1 MIRTYPT
8 QHVYRIVSSRRATS
22 HQQQFRDL
30 LVKFSL
36 LPSML
41 LPFTLVLVALAGA
54 HPQALA
60 QSEASENGS
69 KTDLA
74 EGEITFADRV
84 REIIDGAI
92 AERKMPGCVL
102 AVGNSQ
108 GDLFVQSY
116 GHKRVEPT
124 TEPMAIDTV
133 FDMASITKPVATAT
147 AIMKL
152 IEEGRL
158 RRNDTVASFFP
169 SFASNEKKKIT
180 VEDLLLHTSGLIPDN
195 AMSDYA
201 DGPEIAWQKICELK
215 LSAPIGSAFKYS
227 DVNFIVLGKIVEHL
241 SGQTLDA
248 YTRDAIFNPL
258 GMNETG
264 FNPSP
269 ELRARAAPTEKRE
282 GEWIQGTVHDPRA
295 YALGGIAGHAGLF
308 STARDMAI
316 YARMML
322 HRGHLP
328 TAQARTL
335 ASPTV
340 KTMTAAYRVPSGF
353 RGLGW
358 DKQTGFS
365 TNRGDLLSHSAFGHG
380 GFTGTVLWID
390 PELDLYFIFLSN
402 RVHPTGDGSVN
413 GLAGRIANLAAATY
427 GNAEQRSPRLKT
439 VLTGIDRLEGENF
452 CSLQGSNIGVIT
464 NHTGRNATG
473 ISTAE
478 LLSRAPGL
486 QLRALFSPE
495 HGFEGILDTA
505 KINDVTDAKTGLKI
519 YSLYGETR
527 RPTLEMLEGI
537 DTLVFDIQ
545 DIGTR
550 FYTYISTLGEAMRAA
565 AEHKRR
571 FVVLDRPNPINGTD
585 VHGPML
591 DLGRESFVGYHQLPV
606 QHGMTAGELAKM
618 FQAEFE
624 LDLDLTVI
632 PCQGWTRDTQWDRT
646 GLTWLN
652 PSPNMRSL
660 TQAIL
665 YPGVGLLEMTN
676 ISVGR
681 GTDTPFEIIGAPWM
695 DGRALAA
702 AMNANAIA
710 GVTFTPVEF
719 TPSSSKHANT
729 KCQGIQ
735 IAITDRKVFR
745 SVPMGL
751 ALAKSLRALHRD
763 TWDTR
768 NLDRLLVNKGV
779 CDALIDGSL
788 SIPED
793 PRIHSGVREF
803 LERRQKYLLYHE

>member
-1 MIRTYPT
+1 MTQTDPIRQAPPT
-8 QHVYRIVSSRRATS
+8 QPAIRNQSSSRGFPH
-22 HQQQFRDL
+22 HQRLQVPQ
-30 LVKFSL
+30 VKFAF
-36 LPSML
+36 LPSMI
-41 LPFTLVLVALAGA
+41 LPFTLVLVGLTGA
-54 HPQALA
+54 CVEAVA
-60 QSEASENGS
+60 QSEALE
-69 KTDLA
+69 TVPRT
-74 EGEITFADRV
+74 TFADRV
-84 REIIDGAI
+84 REMIDGAI

-102 AVGNSQ
+102 AVGNRQ
-108 GDLFVQSY
+108 GELFVESY
-116 GHKRVEPT
+116 GNKRIEPT
-124 TEPMAIDTV
+124 EEPMTIDTV

-152 IEEGRL
+152 LEEGRL
-158 RRNDTVASFFP
+158 RRNDTVVSFFP
-169 SFASNEKKKIT
+169 SFAVNDKQKIT
-180 VEDLLLHTSGLIPDN
+180 VQDLLLHTSGLIPDN

-201 DGPEIAWQKICELK
+201 DGPEIAWQRICELK

-227 DVNFIVLGKIVEHL
+227 DVNFIVLGKIVEKV
-241 SGQTLDA
+241 SGQSLDA

-258 GMNETG
+258 GMKETG
-264 FNPSP
+264 FNPGP
-269 ELRARAAPTEKRE
+269 ELQARAAPTEKRE
-282 GEWIQGTVHDPRA
+282 GEWIQGYVHDPRA
-295 YALGGIAGHAGLF
+295 HALGGIAGHAGLF

-322 HRGHLP
+322 HQGHLP
-328 TAQARTL
+328 NAPTRTL
-335 ASPTV
+335 ATPTV
-340 KTMTAAYRVPSGF
+340 RSMTAAYRVPSGF

-402 RVHPTGDGSVN
+402 RVHPSGDGSVN
-413 GLAGRIANLAAATY
+413 TLAGRIANLVAATY
-427 GNAEQRSPRLKT
+427 GKAAQQATRLES
-439 VLTGIDRLEGENF
+439 VLTGIDTLEQENF
-452 CSLQGSNIGVIT
+452 RSLQDSNIGVIT
-464 NHTGRNATG
+464 NHTGRNASGT
-473 ISTAE
+473 STAE
-478 LLSRAPGL
+478 ILSRAPGV
-486 QLRALFSPE
+486 QLKALFSPE

-505 KINDVTDAKTGLKI
+505 KINDATDTKTGLRI

-571 FVVLDRPNPINGTD
+571 FVVLDRPNPINGID
-585 VHGPML
+585 VYGPML
-591 DLGRESFVGYHQLPV
+591 DPGRESFVGYHQLPV

-618 FQAEFE
+618 FQAEFK
-624 LDLDLTVI
+624 LDLDLVVI
-632 PCQGWTRDTQWDRT
+632 PCQGWTRSTQWDRT
-646 GLTWLN
+646 GLTWVN

-665 YPGVGLLEMTN
+665 YPGIGLLEMTN

-681 GTDTPFEIIGAPWM
+681 GTDTPFEIVGAPWM
-695 DGRALAA
+695 NGPALAA
-702 AMNANAIA
+702 SMNAKAIA

-735 IAITDRKVFR
+735 IAITNREVFR
-745 SVPMGL
+745 SVPTGL
-751 ALAKSLRALHRD
+751 ALAESLRALHPD

-768 NLDRLLVNKGV
+768 NLDRLLGNKIV
-779 CDALIDGSL
+779 CDALLDGSL

-793 PRIHSGVREF
+793 PRIHSGVKEF
-803 LERRQKYLLYHE
+803 LSRRQKYLIYPE

>member
-1 MIRTYPT
+1 M
-8 QHVYRIVSSRRATS
+8 
-22 HQQQFRDL
+22 
-30 LVKFSL
+30 
-36 LPSML
+36 
-41 LPFTLVLVALAGA
+41 
-54 HPQALA
+54 
-60 QSEASENGS
+60 
-69 KTDLA
+69 
-74 EGEITFADRV
+74 
-84 REIIDGAI
+84 IDGAI

-102 AVGNSQ
+102 AVGNRQ
-108 GDLFVQSY
+108 GELFVESY
-116 GHKRVEPT
+116 GNKRIEPT
-124 TEPMAIDTV
+124 EEPMTIDTV

-152 IEEGRL
+152 LEEGRL
-158 RRNDTVASFFP
+158 RRNDTVVSFFP
-169 SFASNEKKKIT
+169 SFAVNDKQKIT
-180 VEDLLLHTSGLIPDN
+180 VQDLLLHTSGLIPDN

-201 DGPEIAWQKICELK
+201 DGPEIAWQRICELK

-227 DVNFIVLGKIVEHL
+227 DVNFIVLGKIVEKV
-241 SGQTLDA
+241 SGQSLDA

-258 GMNETG
+258 GMKETG
-264 FNPSP
+264 FNPDP

-282 GEWIQGTVHDPRA
+282 GEWIQGYVHDPRA
-295 YALGGIAGHAGLF
+295 HALGGIAGHAGLF

-322 HRGHLP
+322 HQGHLP
-328 TAQARTL
+328 NAPTRTL
-335 ASPTV
+335 ATPTV
-340 KTMTAAYRVPSGF
+340 RSMTAAYRVPSGF

-402 RVHPTGDGSVN
+402 RVHPSGDGSVN
-413 GLAGRIANLAAATY
+413 TLAGRIANLVAATY
-427 GNAEQRSPRLKT
+427 GKAAQQATRLES
-439 VLTGIDRLEGENF
+439 VLTGIDTLEQENF
-452 CSLQGSNIGVIT
+452 RSLQDSNIGVIT
-464 NHTGRNATG
+464 NHTGRNASGT
-473 ISTAE
+473 STAE
-478 LLSRAPGL
+478 ILSRAPGV
-486 QLRALFSPE
+486 QLKALFSPE

-505 KINDVTDAKTGLKI
+505 KINDATDTKTGLRI

-571 FVVLDRPNPINGTD
+571 FVVLDRPNPINGID
-585 VHGPML
+585 VYGPML
-591 DLGRESFVGYHQLPV
+591 DPGRESFVGYHQLPV

-618 FQAEFE
+618 FQAEFK
-624 LDLDLTVI
+624 LDLDLVVI
-632 PCQGWTRDTQWDRT
+632 PCQGWTRSTQWDRT
-646 GLTWLN
+646 GLTWVN

-665 YPGVGLLEMTN
+665 YPGIGLLEMTN

-681 GTDTPFEIIGAPWM
+681 GTDTPFEIVGAPWM
-695 DGRALAA
+695 NGPALAA
-702 AMNANAIA
+702 SMNAKAIA

-735 IAITDRKVFR
+735 IAITNREVFR
-745 SVPMGL
+745 SVPTGL
-751 ALAKSLRALHRD
+751 ALAESLRALHPD

-768 NLDRLLVNKGV
+768 NLDRLLGNKIV
-779 CDALIDGSL
+779 CDALLDGSL

-793 PRIHSGVREF
+793 PRIHSGVKEF
-803 LERRQKYLLYHE
+803 LSRRQKYLIYPE

>member
-1 MIRTYPT
+1 
-8 QHVYRIVSSRRATS
+8 
-22 HQQQFRDL
+22 
-30 LVKFSL
+30 
-36 LPSML
+36 
-41 LPFTLVLVALAGA
+41 
-54 HPQALA
+54 
-60 QSEASENGS
+60 
-69 KTDLA
+69 
-74 EGEITFADRV
+74 
-84 REIIDGAI
+84 
-92 AERKMPGCVL
+92 
-102 AVGNSQ
+102 
-108 GDLFVQSY
+108 
-116 GHKRVEPT
+116 
-124 TEPMAIDTV
+124 
-133 FDMASITKPVATAT
+133 
-147 AIMKL
+147 
-152 IEEGRL
+152 L
-158 RRNDTVASFFP
+158 RRNDTVVSFFP
-169 SFASNEKKKIT
+169 SFAVNDKQKIT
-180 VEDLLLHTSGLIPDN
+180 VQDLLLHTSGLIPDN

-201 DGPEIAWQKICELK
+201 DGPEIAWQRICELK

-227 DVNFIVLGKIVEHL
+227 DVNFIVLGKIVEKV
-241 SGQTLDA
+241 SGQSLDA

-258 GMNETG
+258 GMKETG
-264 FNPSP
+264 FNPDP

-282 GEWIQGTVHDPRA
+282 GEWIQGYVHDPRA
-295 YALGGIAGHAGLF
+295 HALGGIAGHAGLF

-322 HRGHLP
+322 HQGHLP
-328 TAQARTL
+328 NAPTPTL
-335 ASPTV
+335 ATPTV
-340 KTMTAAYRVPSGF
+340 RSMTAAYRVPSGF

-402 RVHPTGDGSVN
+402 RVHPSGDGSVN
-413 GLAGRIANLAAATY
+413 TLAGRIANLVAATY
-427 GNAEQRSPRLKT
+427 GKAAQQATRLES
-439 VLTGIDRLEGENF
+439 VLTGIDTLEQENF
-452 CSLQGSNIGVIT
+452 RSLQDSNIGVIT
-464 NHTGRNATG
+464 NHTGRNASGT
-473 ISTAE
+473 STAE
-478 LLSRAPGL
+478 ILSRAPGV
-486 QLRALFSPE
+486 QLKALFSPE

-505 KINDVTDAKTGLKI
+505 KINDATDTKTGLRI

-571 FVVLDRPNPINGTD
+571 FVVLDRPNPINGID
-585 VHGPML
+585 VYGPML
-591 DLGRESFVGYHQLPV
+591 DPGRESFVGYHQLPM

-618 FQAEFE
+618 FQAEFK
-624 LDLDLTVI
+624 LDLDLVVI
-632 PCQGWTRDTQWDRT
+632 PCQGWTRSTQWDRT
-646 GLTWLN
+646 GLTWVN

-665 YPGVGLLEMTN
+665 YPGIGLLEMTN

-681 GTDTPFEIIGAPWM
+681 GTDTPFEIVGAPWM
-695 DGRALAA
+695 NGPALAA
-702 AMNANAIA
+702 SMNAKAIA

-735 IAITDRKVFR
+735 IAITNREVFR
-745 SVPMGL
+745 SVPTGL
-751 ALAKSLRALHRD
+751 ALAESLRALHPD

-768 NLDRLLVNKGV
+768 NLDRLLGNKIV
-779 CDALIDGSL
+779 CDALLDGSL

-793 PRIHSGVREF
+793 PRIHSGVKEF
-803 LERRQKYLLYHE
+803 LSRRQKYLIYPE

>member
-1 MIRTYPT
+1 MQLP
-8 QHVYRIVSSRRATS
+8 AM
-22 HQQQFRDL
+22 
-30 LVKFSL
+30 L
-36 LPSML
+36 LPAML
-41 LPFTLVLVALAGA
+41 LPFIVGCVALAGA
-54 HPQALA
+54 CPQVAA
-60 QSEASENGS
+60 QTDASHTGPRM
-69 KTDLA
+69 A
-74 EGEITFADRV
+74 FADQV
-84 REIIDGAI
+84 RGIIASAI

-108 GDLFVQSY
+108 GDLFVEAY
-116 GHKRVEPT
+116 GNKRMEPT
-124 TEPMAIDTV
+124 EEPMTIDTV

-152 IEEGRL
+152 LEQGRL
-158 RRNDTVASFFP
+158 RRNDTVSSFFP
-169 SFASNEKKKIT
+169 SFASNDKQKIT
-180 VEDLLLHTSGLIPDN
+180 IQDLLLHTSGLIPDN

-201 DGPEIAWQKICELK
+201 DGPEIAWQRICDLK
-215 LSAPIGSAFKYS
+215 LSAPIGTAFKYS
-227 DVNFIVLGKIVEHL
+227 DVNFIVLGKIVEHV

-248 YTRDAIFNPL
+248 FAREAIFTPL
-258 GMNETG
+258 GMLETG

-269 ELRARAAPTEKRE
+269 ELRARAAPTEKRD
-282 GEWIQGTVHDPRA
+282 GEWIQGQVHDPRA
-295 YALGGIAGHAGLF
+295 HALGGVAGHAGLF

-322 HRGHLP
+322 HQGQHP
-328 TAQARTL
+328 TISTRTL

-340 KTMTAAYRVPSGF
+340 RSMTAAYRVPTGF

-365 TNRGDLLSHSAFGHG
+365 TNRGDLLSPSAFGHG

-402 RVHPTGDGSVN
+402 RVHPSGDGSVN
-413 GLAGRIANLAAATY
+413 GLAGRIANLVAATF
-427 GNAEQRSPRLKT
+427 GNADKRSPRLEQ
-439 VLTGIDRLEGENF
+439 VITGIDALEGENF
-452 CSLQGSNIGVIT
+452 RSLHGSNIGVIT
-464 NHTGRNATG
+464 NHTGRNANG
-473 ISTAE
+473 SSTAE
-478 LLSRAPGL
+478 ILSRAPGV
-486 QLRALFSPE
+486 QLKALFSPE

-505 KINDVTDAKTGLKI
+505 KIQDATDAKTGLRI

-527 RPTLEMLEGI
+527 RPTPEMLDGI

-571 FVVLDRPNPINGTD
+571 FVVLDRPNPINGID

-591 DLGRESFVGYHQLPV
+591 DPGRESFVGYHRIPV
-606 QHGMTAGELAKM
+606 QHGMTAGEIAKM
-618 FQAEFE
+618 FQAEFQ
-624 LDLDLTVI
+624 LDLDLVVI
-632 PCQGWTRDTQWDRT
+632 PCQGWTRGTQWDRT
-646 GLTWLN
+646 GLTWVN

-660 TQAIL
+660 TQAVL

-681 GTDTPFEIIGAPWM
+681 GTDTPFEIMGAPWM
-695 DGRALAA
+695 DGPALAA
-702 AMNANAIA
+702 AMNAQAIA

-719 TPSSSKHANT
+719 TPTSSKHANT
-729 KCQGIQ
+729 KCQGVQ
-735 IAITDRKVFR
+735 IAITNREVFR

-751 ALAKSLRALHRD
+751 ALAKTLRLLHPD

-768 NLDRLLVNKGV
+768 NLDRLLGNKAV
-779 CDALIDGSL
+779 HDALLDGTL
-788 SIPED
+788 AIPED
-793 PRIHSGVREF
+793 PRIHLGLREF
-803 LERRQKYLLYHE
+803 LERRQKFLIYPE

>member
-1 MIRTYPT
+1 M
-8 QHVYRIVSSRRATS
+8 Q
-22 HQQQFRDL
+22 
-30 LVKFSL
+30 
-36 LPSML
+36 LPAML
-41 LPFTLVLVALAGA
+41 LPFIVGCVALAGA
-54 HPQALA
+54 CPQVAA
-60 QSEASENGS
+60 QTDASHTGPRM
-69 KTDLA
+69 A
-74 EGEITFADRV
+74 FADQV
-84 REIIDGAI
+84 RGIIASAI

-108 GDLFVQSY
+108 GDLFVEAY
-116 GHKRVEPT
+116 GNKRMEPT
-124 TEPMAIDTV
+124 EEPMTIDTV

-152 IEEGRL
+152 LEQGRL
-158 RRNDTVASFFP
+158 RRNDTVSSFFP
-169 SFASNEKKKIT
+169 SFASNDKQKIT
-180 VEDLLLHTSGLIPDN
+180 IQDLLLHTSGLIPDN

-201 DGPEIAWQKICELK
+201 DGPEIAWQRICDLK
-215 LSAPIGSAFKYS
+215 LSAPIGTAFKYS
-227 DVNFIVLGKIVEHL
+227 DVNFIVLGKIVEHV

-248 YTRDAIFNPL
+248 FAREAIFTPL
-258 GMNETG
+258 GMLETG

-269 ELRARAAPTEKRE
+269 ELRARAAPTEKRD
-282 GEWIQGTVHDPRA
+282 GEWIQGQVHDPRA
-295 YALGGIAGHAGLF
+295 HALGGVAGHAGLF

-322 HRGHLP
+322 HQGQHP
-328 TAQARTL
+328 TISTRTL

-340 KTMTAAYRVPSGF
+340 RSMTAAYRVPTGF

-365 TNRGDLLSHSAFGHG
+365 TNRGDLLSPSAFGHG

-402 RVHPTGDGSVN
+402 RVHPSGDGSVN
-413 GLAGRIANLAAATY
+413 GLAGRIANLVAATF
-427 GNAEQRSPRLKT
+427 GNADKRSPRLEQ
-439 VLTGIDRLEGENF
+439 VITGIDALEGENF
-452 CSLQGSNIGVIT
+452 RSLHGSNIGVIT
-464 NHTGRNATG
+464 NHTGRNANG
-473 ISTAE
+473 SSTAE
-478 LLSRAPGL
+478 ILSRAPGV
-486 QLRALFSPE
+486 QLKALFSPE

-505 KINDVTDAKTGLKI
+505 KIQDATDAKTGLRI

-527 RPTLEMLEGI
+527 RPTPEMLDGI

-571 FVVLDRPNPINGTD
+571 FVVLDRPNPINGID

-591 DLGRESFVGYHQLPV
+591 DPGRESFVGYHRIPV
-606 QHGMTAGELAKM
+606 QHGMTAGEIAKM
-618 FQAEFE
+618 FQAEFQ
-624 LDLDLTVI
+624 LDLDLVVI
-632 PCQGWTRDTQWDRT
+632 PCQGWTRGTQWDRT
-646 GLTWLN
+646 GLTWVN

-660 TQAIL
+660 TQAVL

-681 GTDTPFEIIGAPWM
+681 GTDTPFEIMGAPWM
-695 DGRALAA
+695 DGPALAA
-702 AMNANAIA
+702 AMNAQAIA

-719 TPSSSKHANT
+719 TPTSSKHANT
-729 KCQGIQ
+729 KCQGVQ
-735 IAITDRKVFR
+735 IAITNREVFR

-751 ALAKSLRALHRD
+751 ALAKTLRLLHPD

-768 NLDRLLVNKGV
+768 NLDRLLGNKAV
-779 CDALIDGSL
+779 HDALLDGTL
-788 SIPED
+788 AIPED
-793 PRIHSGVREF
+793 PRIHLGLREF
-803 LERRQKYLLYHE
+803 LERRQKFLIYPE